1 MLLALDTA
9 TRSISLALHD
19 GQRLLA
25 EHSWH
30 SDNNHTT
37 QLAPAVAQLFA
48 QVTPEMDALSA
59 VAVSVGPGSYTG
71 LRIGIALAKGIASAR
86 KLPLIGRTTLD
97 TLAAAAPYQA
107 STGLVAVVNAG
118 RGRIIAQTYR
128 WSSGGGEL
136 GVWAGRGQAA
146 IMTWDALLESIDA
159 PALITGEVEAVA
171 QERITQ
177 AAAQGTPVQLV
188 PATFRLRRAGFLA
201 QAAWAQ
207 LHASDDP
214 DTAFDPAR
222 LSPIYLKSEG

>member
-48 QVTPEMDALSA
+48 QVTPGMDALSA

-71 LRIGIALAKGIASAR
+71 LRIGIALAKGIASAH

-107 STGLVAVVNAG
+107 SAGLIAVVNAG

-128 WSSGGGEL
+128 WSSGGEL

-146 IMTWDALLESIDA
+146 IMTWDALLQSIDA
-159 PALITGEVEAVA
+159 PALITGEVDAAAE
-171 QERITQ
+171 QRITQ
-177 AAAQGTPVQLV
+177 AADEGTPVQLA
-188 PATFRLRRAGFLA
+188 PAAFRLRRAGFLA

-222 LSPIYLKSEG
+222 LSPIYLKSDG